1 MDVVELGP
9 RPRSLEEIGSE
20 KVVAAATETIGLE
33 IASVGEPEWE
43 GGWPTLTLDPCID
56 YEWGSQLG
64 SKAVETAAG
73 AFWESDSPGT
83 PEGIIDLVREDLAEA
98 IATGAE
104 DWRIDTIERL
114 AQGLVDR
121 YPELIGT
128 DSPYSEPW
136 HLVAE
141 LEERLGLYVDTS
153 AVDGIVDRCSS
164 KVTLFIGSRSDFD
177 TDWGPSRR
185 VLRSAA
191 AWLDGPQEI
200 AWDPEADQDLAD
212 DYARCSA
219 QWLCESQGTTLTE
232 VVNGRDGE
240 FAESLRDAIVEDVG
254 DSWGWP
260 MIGVLTTLGLNDI
273 ATANTALEWQTP
285 RGIEKPFAAIP
296 TGRTAQGYSRQ
307 PNVVLTDPVNG
318 SGQCVRI
325 ELERPLEI
333 DLGDI
338 CCAMRDGVGGK
349 WGNWYTSQEIGGWL
363 PSEFDRTLWR
373 PVPANEID
381 KEPMIGKP
389 MGMKLR

>member
-1 MDVVELGP
+1 MGDGTARAFDLDSIGVVEVFGATKEILGY
-9 RPRSLEEIGSE
+9 
-20 KVVAAATETIGLE
+20 E
-33 IASVGEPEWE
+33 IADVAGRE
-43 GGWPTLTLDPCID
+43 GDAIWPTLTLDPCID

-64 SKAVETAAG
+64 SRAIETAAG

-83 PEGIIDLVREDLAEA
+83 PEGVIDLVREDLAEA
-98 IATGAE
+98 IAAGAE

-121 YPELIGT
+121 YPELIGA

-177 TDWGPSRR
+177 ADWAPSRR

-191 AWLDGPQEI
+191 TWLDGPQETS
-200 AWDPEADQDLAD
+200 WDPEADQSLAD
-212 DYARCSA
+212 DYAKCSA
-219 QWLCESQGTTLTE
+219 QWLCETQGTTLAD

-240 FAESLRDAIVEDVG
+240 FAESLRDAIAEDVG

-260 MIGVLTTLGLNDI
+260 MIGVLTTLGVNDI
-273 ATANTALEWQTP
+273 ATANTALEWQST
-285 RGIEKPFAAIP
+285 RGMEKPFAEVP
-296 TGRTAQGYSRQ
+296 TGRTAQGHSRQ

-318 SGQCVRI
+318 SGQCVNI

-363 PSEFDRTLWR
+363 PSEFERTLWR
-373 PVPANEID
+373 PVSSNEID

>member
-1 MDVVELGP
+1 MGDGTARAFDLDSIGVVEVIGATKEILGY
-9 RPRSLEEIGSE
+9 
-20 KVVAAATETIGLE
+20 E
-33 IASVGEPEWE
+33 IADVAGRE
-43 GGWPTLTLDPCID
+43 GDAIWPTLTLDPCID

-64 SKAVETAAG
+64 SRAIETAAG

-83 PEGIIDLVREDLAEA
+83 PEGVIDLVREDLAEA
-98 IATGAE
+98 IAAGAE

-121 YPELIGT
+121 YPELIGA

-177 TDWGPSRR
+177 ADWAPSRR

-191 AWLDGPQEI
+191 TWLDGPQETS
-200 AWDPEADQDLAD
+200 WDPEADQSLAD
-212 DYARCSA
+212 DYAKCSA
-219 QWLCESQGTTLTE
+219 QWLCETQGTTLAD

-240 FAESLRDAIVEDVG
+240 FAESLRDATAEDVG

-260 MIGVLTTLGLNDI
+260 MIGVLTTLGVNDI
-273 ATANTALEWQTP
+273 ATANTALEWQST
-285 RGIEKPFAAIP
+285 RGMEKPFAEVP
-296 TGRTAQGYSRQ
+296 TGRTAQGHSRQ

-318 SGQCVRI
+318 SGQCVNI

-363 PSEFDRTLWR
+363 PSEFERTLWR
-373 PVPANEID
+373 PAAKDEID
-381 KEPMIGKP
+381 KGPMIGRQ

>member
-1 MDVVELGP
+1 MGDGTARAFDLDSIGVVEVIGATKEILGY
-9 RPRSLEEIGSE
+9 
-20 KVVAAATETIGLE
+20 E
-33 IASVGEPEWE
+33 IADVAGRE
-43 GGWPTLTLDPCID
+43 GDAIWPTLTLDPCID

-64 SKAVETAAG
+64 SRAIETAAG

-83 PEGIIDLVREDLAEA
+83 PEGVIDLVREDLAEA
-98 IATGAE
+98 IAAGAE

-121 YPELIGT
+121 YPELIGA

-141 LEERLGLYVDTS
+141 LEERLGLHVDTS

-177 TDWGPSRR
+177 ADWAPSRR

-191 AWLDGPQEI
+191 TWLDGPQETS
-200 AWDPEADQDLAD
+200 WDPEADQSLAD
-212 DYARCSA
+212 DYAKCSA
-219 QWLCESQGTTLTE
+219 QWLCETQGTTLAD

-240 FAESLRDAIVEDVG
+240 FAESLRDAIAEDVG

-260 MIGVLTTLGLNDI
+260 MIGVLTTLGVNDI
-273 ATANTALEWQTP
+273 ATANTALEWQST
-285 RGIEKPFAAIP
+285 RGMEKPFAEVP
-296 TGRTAQGYSRQ
+296 TGRTAQGHSRQ

-318 SGQCVRI
+318 SGQCVNI

-363 PSEFDRTLWR
+363 PSEFERTLWR
-373 PVPANEID
+373 PAAKDEID
-381 KEPMIGKP
+381 KGPMIGRQ

>member
-1 MDVVELGP
+1 MGDGTARAFDLDSIGVVEVIGATKEILGY
-9 RPRSLEEIGSE
+9 
-20 KVVAAATETIGLE
+20 E
-33 IASVGEPEWE
+33 IADVAGRE
-43 GGWPTLTLDPCID
+43 GDAIWPTLTLDPCID

-64 SKAVETAAG
+64 SRAIETAAG

-83 PEGIIDLVREDLAEA
+83 PEGVIDLVREDLAEA
-98 IATGAE
+98 IAAGAE

-121 YPELIGT
+121 YPELIGA

-141 LEERLGLYVDTS
+141 LEERLGLRVDTS

-177 TDWGPSRR
+177 ADWAPSRR

-191 AWLDGPQEI
+191 TWLDGPQETS
-200 AWDPEADQDLAD
+200 WDPEADQSLAD
-212 DYARCSA
+212 DYAKCSA
-219 QWLCESQGTTLTE
+219 QWLCETQGTTLAD

-240 FAESLRDAIVEDVG
+240 FAESLRDAIAEDVG

-260 MIGVLTTLGLNDI
+260 MIGVLTTLGVNDI
-273 ATANTALEWQTP
+273 ATANTALEWQST
-285 RGIEKPFAAIP
+285 RGMEKPFAEVP
-296 TGRTAQGYSRQ
+296 TGRTAQGHSRQ

-318 SGQCVRI
+318 SGQCVNI

-363 PSEFDRTLWR
+363 PSEFERTLWR
-373 PVPANEID
+373 PAAKDEID
-381 KEPMIGKP
+381 KGPMIGRQ

>member
-1 MDVVELGP
+1 MGGGTARAFDLDSIGVVEVIGATK
-9 RPRSLEEIGSE
+9 EIL
-20 KVVAAATETIGLE
+20 AYE
-33 IASVGEPEWE
+33 IADVAGRE
-43 GGWPTLTLDPCID
+43 GDAIWPTVTLDPCID
-56 YEWGSQLG
+56 YEWWSQLG
-64 SKAVETAAG
+64 SRAVETAAG
-73 AFWESDSPGT
+73 AFWEAGSPGT
-83 PEGIIDLVREDLAEA
+83 PEGVIDLVREDLAEA
-98 IATGAE
+98 IATSAE

-121 YPELIGT
+121 YPELIGA
-128 DSPYSEPW
+128 DSPYSEPR

-177 TDWGPSRR
+177 NDWGPTRR

-191 AWLDGPQEI
+191 AWLDGPQET
-200 AWDPEADQDLAD
+200 AWEPEADQALAD

-219 QWLCESQGTTLTE
+219 QWLCETQGTTLAE

-240 FAESLRDAIVEDVG
+240 FAESLRDAIAEDVG

-260 MIGVLTTLGLNDI
+260 MVGVLTTLGLTDI

-285 RGIEKPFAAIP
+285 IGIEKPFAAVP
-296 TGRTAQGYSRQ
+296 TGRTAQGYTRQ

-318 SGQCVRI
+318 SGQCVPI
-325 ELERPLEI
+325 ELDDPIEI
-333 DLGDI
+333 KYGNV

-363 PSEFDRTLWR
+363 PSEFERTLWR
-373 PVPANEID
+373 PVSSNEMD

>member
-1 MDVVELGP
+1 MGDGTARAFDLDSIGVVEVIGATKEILGY
-9 RPRSLEEIGSE
+9 
-20 KVVAAATETIGLE
+20 E
-33 IASVGEPEWE
+33 IADVAGRE
-43 GGWPTLTLDPCID
+43 GDAIWPTLTLDPCID

-64 SKAVETAAG
+64 SRAIETAAG

-83 PEGIIDLVREDLAEA
+83 PEGVIDLVREDLAEA
-98 IATGAE
+98 IAAGAE

-121 YPELIGT
+121 YPELIGA

-177 TDWGPSRR
+177 ADWAPSRR

-191 AWLDGPQEI
+191 TWLDGPQETS
-200 AWDPEADQDLAD
+200 WDPEADQSLAD
-212 DYARCSA
+212 DYAKCSA
-219 QWLCESQGTTLTE
+219 QWLCETQGTTLAD

-240 FAESLRDAIVEDVG
+240 FAESLRDAIAEDVG

-260 MIGVLTTLGLNDI
+260 MIGVLTTLGVNDI
-273 ATANTALEWQTP
+273 ATANTALEWQST
-285 RGIEKPFAAIP
+285 RGMEKPFAEVP
-296 TGRTAQGYSRQ
+296 TGRTAQGHSRQ

-318 SGQCVRI
+318 SGQRVNI

-363 PSEFDRTLWR
+363 PSEFERTLWR
-373 PVPANEID
+373 PAAKDEID
-381 KEPMIGKP
+381 KGPMIGRQ

>member
-1 MDVVELGP
+1 MGGGTARSFDLDSIGVVEVIGATK
-9 RPRSLEEIGSE
+9 EIL
-20 KVVAAATETIGLE
+20 AYE
-33 IASVGEPEWE
+33 IADVAGRE
-43 GGWPTLTLDPCID
+43 GDAIWPTVTLDPCID
-56 YEWGSQLG
+56 YEWWSQLG
-64 SKAVETAAG
+64 SRAVETAAG
-73 AFWESDSPGT
+73 AFWEAGSPGT
-83 PEGIIDLVREDLAEA
+83 PEGVIDLVREDLAEA
-98 IATGAE
+98 IATSAE

-121 YPELIGT
+121 YPELIGA

-136 HLVAE
+136 HLIAE
-141 LEERLGLYVDTS
+141 LEERLGLRVDTS

-164 KVTLFIGSRSDFD
+164 KVTLFVGSRSDFD
-177 TDWGPSRR
+177 NDWGPSRR

-191 AWLDGPQEI
+191 AWLDGPQET
-200 AWDPEADQDLAD
+200 AWEPEADQTLAD
-212 DYARCSA
+212 DCAKCSA
-219 QWLCESQGTTLTE
+219 QWLCETQGTTLAE
-232 VVNGRDGE
+232 VVNGRDGG

-349 WGNWYTSQEIGGWL
+349 WGNWYTSQEIGGWF
-363 PSEFDRTLWR
+363 PSEFERTLWR

>member
-1 MDVVELGP
+1 MNDETADKS
-9 RPRSLEEIGSE
+9 SLESIGVSG
-20 KVVAAATETIGLE
+20 VIDAALSILGFE
-33 IASVGEPEWE
+33 IASVGEPEE
-43 GGWPTLTLDPCID
+43 DGGWPTLTLDPCID
-56 YEWGSQLG
+56 YEWGGQLG
-64 SKAVETAAG
+64 SRAVETAAG
-73 AFWESDSPGT
+73 AFWEPDSPGT
-83 PEGIIDLVREDLAEA
+83 PEGVIDLVRDDLAEA
-98 IATGAE
+98 IASGAE
-104 DWRIDTIERL
+104 DWRMDAIERL

-121 YPELIGT
+121 YPGLTGAG
-128 DSPYSEPW
+128 SPYSEPW

-153 AVDGIVDRCSS
+153 AVDGIVSRCSS
-164 KVTLFIGSRSDFD
+164 KVTLLIGSRSDFD
-177 TDWGPSRR
+177 ADWAPSRR

-191 AWLDGPQEI
+191 IWLDGPQETS
-200 AWDPEADQDLAD
+200 WDPEADQSLAD
-212 DYARCSA
+212 DYAKCSA
-219 QWLCESQGTTLTE
+219 QWLCETQGTTLAE

-240 FAESLRDAIVEDVG
+240 FAESLRDAIAEDVG

-273 ATANTALEWQTP
+273 ATANTALEWQAT
-285 RGIEKPFAAIP
+285 RGIEKPFAAVP
-296 TGRTAQGYSRQ
+296 TGRTAQGRSRQ

-318 SGQCVRI
+318 SGQCVNI

-363 PSEFDRTLWR
+363 PSEFERTLWR
-373 PVPANEID
+373 PAAANEID
-381 KEPMIGKP
+381 KEPMIGRQ

>member
-1 MDVVELGP
+1 MGGGTARAFDLDSIGVVEVIGATK
-9 RPRSLEEIGSE
+9 EIL
-20 KVVAAATETIGLE
+20 AYE
-33 IASVGEPEWE
+33 IADVAGRE
-43 GGWPTLTLDPCID
+43 GDAIWPTVTLDPCID
-56 YEWGSQLG
+56 YEWWSQLG
-64 SKAVETAAG
+64 SRAVETAAG
-73 AFWESDSPGT
+73 AFWEAGSPGT
-83 PEGIIDLVREDLAEA
+83 PEGVIDLVREDLAEA
-98 IATGAE
+98 IATSAE

-121 YPELIGT
+121 YPELIGA

-136 HLVAE
+136 HLIAE
-141 LEERLGLYVDTS
+141 LEERLGLRVDTS

-177 TDWGPSRR
+177 NDWGPSRR

-191 AWLDGPQEI
+191 AWLDGPQET
-200 AWDPEADQDLAD
+200 AWEPEADQALAD

-219 QWLCESQGTTLTE
+219 QWLCETQGTTLAE
-232 VVNGRDGE
+232 VVNGRDGG

-285 RGIEKPFAAIP
+285 IGTEKPFAAVP
-296 TGRTAQGYSRQ
+296 AGRTAQGYSRQ

-338 CCAMRDGVGGK
+338 CCAMRDGAGGK

-363 PSEFDRTLWR
+363 PSEFERTLWR
-373 PVPANEID
+373 PVSSNEID

>member
-1 MDVVELGP
+1 MGDGTARAFDLDSIGVVEVIGATKEILGY
-9 RPRSLEEIGSE
+9 
-20 KVVAAATETIGLE
+20 E
-33 IASVGEPEWE
+33 IADVAGRE
-43 GGWPTLTLDPCID
+43 GDAIWPTLTLDPCVD

-64 SKAVETAAG
+64 AKAVETAAG

-83 PEGIIDLVREDLAEA
+83 PEGVIDLVREDLAEA
-98 IATGAE
+98 IAAGAE

-121 YPELIGT
+121 YPELIGA

-177 TDWGPSRR
+177 ADWAPSRR

-191 AWLDGPQEI
+191 TWLDGPQETS
-200 AWDPEADQDLAD
+200 WDPEADQSLAD
-212 DYARCSA
+212 DYAKCSA
-219 QWLCESQGTTLTE
+219 QWLCETQGTTLAD

-240 FAESLRDAIVEDVG
+240 FAESLRDAIAEDVG

-260 MIGVLTTLGLNDI
+260 MIGVLTTLGVNDI
-273 ATANTALEWQTP
+273 ATANTALEWQST
-285 RGIEKPFAAIP
+285 RGMEKPFAEVP
-296 TGRTAQGYSRQ
+296 TGRTAQGHSRQ

-318 SGQCVRI
+318 SGQCVNI

-363 PSEFDRTLWR
+363 PSEFERTLWR
-373 PVPANEID
+373 PAAKDEID
-381 KEPMIGKP
+381 KGPMIGRQ

>member
-1 MDVVELGP
+1 MGGGTARAFDLDSIGVVEVIGATK
-9 RPRSLEEIGSE
+9 EIL
-20 KVVAAATETIGLE
+20 AYE
-33 IASVGEPEWE
+33 IADVAGRE
-43 GGWPTLTLDPCID
+43 GDAIWPTVTLDPCID
-56 YEWGSQLG
+56 YEWWSQLG
-64 SKAVETAAG
+64 SRAVETAAG
-73 AFWESDSPGT
+73 AFWEAGSPGT
-83 PEGIIDLVREDLAEA
+83 PEGVIDLVREDLAEA
-98 IATGAE
+98 IATSAE

-121 YPELIGT
+121 YPELIGA
-128 DSPYSEPW
+128 DSPYSEPR

-177 TDWGPSRR
+177 NDWGPTRR

-191 AWLDGPQEI
+191 AWLDGPQET
-200 AWDPEADQDLAD
+200 AWEPEADQALAD

-219 QWLCESQGTTLTE
+219 QWLCETQGTTLAE

-240 FAESLRDAIVEDVG
+240 FAESLRDAIAEDVG

-260 MIGVLTTLGLNDI
+260 MIGVLTTLGLTDI

-285 RGIEKPFAAIP
+285 IGIEKPFAAVP
-296 TGRTAQGYSRQ
+296 TGRTAQGYTRQ

-318 SGQCVRI
+318 SGQCVPI
-325 ELERPLEI
+325 ELDDPIEI
-333 DLGDI
+333 KYGNV

-363 PSEFDRTLWR
+363 PSEFERTLWR
-373 PVPANEID
+373 PVSSNEMD